1 MIGWKVEI
9 SYPEEGFAVH
19 ETKYI
24 HYESVDD
31 ELDAVEKR
39 IDKILSTSKGVSVSI
54 EDIDDPNDSVKCNF
68 SGDNAQIFRQSL
80 NNSAVS
86 SESAKCI
93 LEEEY
98 DEMRRKAGEMC
109 EIGMC

>member
-1 MIGWKVEI
+1 MLGWKVEI
-9 SYPEEGFAVH
+9 SYPNEGFTVR
-19 ETKYI
+19 ETKFVR
-24 HYESVDD
+24 YESVDED
-31 ELDAVEKR
+31 LDVVEKR
-39 IDKILSTSKGVSVSI
+39 IDKILSVSEGVSVSI
-54 EDIDDPNDSVKCNF
+54 EDIDDPEDSVKYNF

-98 DEMRRKAGEMC
+98 DEMRRKAVEMC